1 MEKELNVTNE
11 FKALMRLVGA
21 AARGK
26 AVSELSDELDWGKIE
41 RLANEQAV
49 QTLLGYGLRLSPFLP
64 CPDDLRKRM
73 VGQMRQAA
81 FSNSAWK
88 CSILRLIEQM
98 SAAGIPAL
106 LIKGYAVADCYAAP
120 DCRMSG
126 DTDLLIDPRDE
137 KRACAFMKSQGFR
150 LEHRWANGHHDV
162 CRHPQ
167 LGCVELHVML
177 YDEIVEDVWF
187 GRMDGR
193 EFVSEPAIEV
203 ATQDG
208 SYRTLGYT
216 DHMIFLMLH
225 LIKHFIMTGMSL
237 RMMLDVALFFSHHA
251 ERIDSA
257 RFWKTMESLKYG
269 TIAQSVLWAMVCY
282 CGIDQTSL
290 PGLCEACPKQVGM
303 ILDDLENGGWL
314 GKIDEKAREEGWY
327 EYNRQLLMK
336 NRSKAQY
343 LLFMLH
349 WKIGAYLKALF
360 PSRKTLAIRY
370 PCVQKSVMVIP
381 FAWVH
386 RLIFRGSRAVKEG
399 VLTTYIVTDEKKIGA
414 SAQERVQMFKNLGMM
429 D

>member
-1 MEKELNVTNE
+1 MTNE
-11 FKALMRLVGA
+11 FKALMQLVGA
-21 AARGK
+21 AAQGK
-26 AVSELSDELDWGKIE
+26 TLQKLPDDLDWARIE

-49 QTLLGYGLRLSPFLP
+49 QTLLGYALRLSPALD
-64 CPDDLRKRM
+64 CPAELRESL
-73 VGQMRQAA
+73 VSQMRQEA
-81 FSNSAWK
+81 FSNYAWK
-88 CSILRLIEQM
+88 HSTLQLLAEM
-98 SAAGIPAL
+98 NAAGIPAL

-126 DTDLLIDPRDE
+126 DTDLLIEPKNE
-137 KRACAFMKSQGFR
+137 KRACAFMKANGFAVER
-150 LEHRWANGHHDV
+150 RWTNGHHDV

-193 EFVSEPAIEV
+193 EFVSESAIEV
-203 ATQDG
+203 ATRDG

-269 TIAQSVLWAMVCY
+269 TIAQSILWAMVCY

-290 PGLCEACPKQVGM
+290 PGLCGDCPESVEM
-303 ILDDLENGGWL
+303 ILDDLESGGWL

-370 PCVQKSVMVIP
+370 PCVQKSALLIP
-381 FAWVH
+381 LVWLH
-386 RLIFRGSRAVKEG
+386 RLIFRGSRAVKKG
-399 VLTTYIVTDEKKIGA
+399 TLTNYIIADETKIGV
-414 SAQERVQMFKNLGMM
+414 SAQARVQMFKDLGMM

>member
-1 MEKELNVTNE
+1 MTNE
-11 FKALMRLVGA
+11 FKALMLLVGA
-21 AARGK
+21 AAQGK
-26 AVSELSDELDWGKIE
+26 ALQKLPDDLDWARIE

-49 QTLLGYGLRLSPFLP
+49 QTLLGYALRLSPALD
-64 CPDDLRKRM
+64 CPAELRESL
-73 VGQMRQAA
+73 VSQMRQEA
-81 FSNSAWK
+81 FSNHAWK
-88 CSILRLIEQM
+88 HSTLQLLAEM
-98 SAAGIPAL
+98 NAAGIPAL

-126 DTDLLIDPRDE
+126 DTDLLIEPKNE
-137 KRACAFMKSQGFR
+137 KRACAFMKANGFAV
-150 LEHRWANGHHDV
+150 EHRWTNGHHDV

-193 EFVSEPAIEV
+193 EFVSESAIEV

-251 ERIDSA
+251 GRIDCA

-269 TIAQSVLWAMVCY
+269 TIAQNILWAMVRY
-282 CGIDQTSL
+282 CGIDATSI

-343 LLFMLH
+343 LLFMLR

-370 PCVQKSVMVIP
+370 PCVQKSALLIP
-381 FAWVH
+381 LVWLH
-386 RLIFRGSRAVKEG
+386 RLIFRGSRAVKKG
-399 VLTTYIVTDEKKIGA
+399 ALTTYIITDEKKIGT

>member
-26 AVSELSDELDWGKIE
+26 ALQKLPDDLDWARIE

-49 QTLLGYGLRLSPFLP
+49 QTLLGYALRLSPFLP
-64 CPDDLRKRM
+64 CPDDLRKRL

-81 FSNSAWK
+81 FSNNAWK
-88 CSILRLIEQM
+88 VSILRLIQQLND
-98 SAAGIPAL
+98 AGIPAL

-126 DTDLLIDPRDE
+126 DTDLLIEPKNE
-137 KRACAFMKSQGFR
+137 KRACAFMKANGFAVER
-150 LEHRWANGHHDV
+150 RWTNGHHDV

-225 LIKHFIMTGMSL
+225 LIKHFILTGMSL

-257 RFWKTMESLKYG
+257 RFWKTVESLKYG
-269 TIAQSVLWAMVCY
+269 TIAQSILWAMVRY
-282 CGIDQTSL
+282 CGIEAASI
-290 PGLCEACPKQVGM
+290 PGLCEACPEQVDM

-343 LLFMLH
+343 LLFMLR

-370 PCVQKSVMVIP
+370 PCVQKSTLLIP
-381 FAWVH
+381 LVWLH
-386 RLIFRGSRAVKEG
+386 RLIFRGSRAVKKG
-399 VLTTYIVTDEKKIGA
+399 ALTTYIITDEKKIGT
-414 SAQERVQMFKNLGMM
+414 SAQERVQMFKSLGMM

>member
-1 MEKELNVTNE
+1 MTNE
-11 FKALMRLVGA
+11 FKALMQLVGA
-21 AARGK
+21 AAQGK
-26 AVSELSDELDWGKIE
+26 AVSGLPDDLDWQKIE
-41 RLANEQAV
+41 RLADEQAV
-49 QTLLGYGLRLSPFLP
+49 QTLLGYALRLSPALD
-64 CPDDLRKRM
+64 CPAELRESL
-73 VGQMRQAA
+73 VSQMRQEA
-81 FSNSAWK
+81 FSNHAWK
-88 CSILRLIEQM
+88 HSTLQLLAEM
-98 SAAGIPAL
+98 NAAGIPAL
-106 LIKGYAVADCYAAP
+106 LIKGYALADCYAAP

-126 DTDLLIDPRDE
+126 DVDVLIDPKDE
-137 KRACAFMKSQGFR
+137 KRACAFMKAQGFCV
-150 LEHRWANGHHDV
+150 EHRWAKGHHDV

-193 EFVSEPAIEV
+193 EFVCESAIEV
-203 ATQDG
+203 ATPDG
-208 SYRTLGYT
+208 CYRTLGYT

-225 LIKHFIMTGMSL
+225 LIKHFILTGMSL

-269 TIAQSVLWAMVCY
+269 TIAQSILWAMVCY

-290 PGLCEACPKQVGM
+290 PGLCGDCPESVEM
-303 ILDDLENGGWL
+303 ILDDLESGGWL

-343 LLFMLH
+343 LLFMLR

-370 PCVQKSVMVIP
+370 PCVQKSALLIP
-381 FAWVH
+381 LVWLH
-386 RLIFRGSRAVKEG
+386 RLIFRGSRAVKKG
-399 VLTTYIVTDEKKIGA
+399 ALTTYIITDEKKIGT

>member
-1 MEKELNVTNE
+1 MTNE
-11 FKALMRLVGA
+11 FKALMQLVGA
-21 AARGK
+21 AAQGK
-26 AVSELSDELDWGKIE
+26 ALQKLPDDLDWARIE

-49 QTLLGYGLRLSPFLP
+49 QTLLGYALRLSPALD
-64 CPDDLRKRM
+64 CPAELRESL
-73 VGQMRQAA
+73 VSQMRQEA
-81 FSNSAWK
+81 FSNHAWK
-88 CSILRLIEQM
+88 HSTLQLLAEM
-98 SAAGIPAL
+98 NAAGIPAL

-126 DTDLLIDPRDE
+126 DTDLLIEPKNE
-137 KRACAFMKSQGFR
+137 KRACAFMKANGFAVER
-150 LEHRWANGHHDV
+150 RWTNGHHDV

-177 YDEIVEDVWF
+177 YDEIVKDVWF

-193 EFVSEPAIEV
+193 EFVSESAIEV

-269 TIAQSVLWAMVCY
+269 TIAQSILWAMVCY

-290 PGLCEACPKQVGM
+290 PGLCGDCPESVEM
-303 ILDDLENGGWL
+303 ILDDLESGGWL

-327 EYNRQLLMK
+327 EYNRQLLMQ

-370 PCVQKSVMVIP
+370 PCVQKSALLIP
-381 FAWVH
+381 LVWLH
-386 RLIFRGSRAVKEG
+386 RLIFRGSRAVKKG
-399 VLTTYIVTDEKKIGA
+399 ALTTYIVTDEKKVGVL
-414 SAQERVQMFKNLGMM
+414 AQERVQMFKNLGMM

>member
-1 MEKELNVTNE
+1 MTNE
-11 FKALMRLVGA
+11 FKALMQLVGA
-21 AARGK
+21 AAQGK
-26 AVSELSDELDWGKIE
+26 AVSGLPDDMDWPKLE

-49 QTLLGYGLRLSPFLP
+49 QTLLGYALKLSPALA
-64 CPDDLRKRM
+64 CPEELRKRLI
-73 VGQMRQAA
+73 GQMRQLA
-81 FSNSAWK
+81 FSNNAWK
-88 CSILRLIEQM
+88 ATILRLIQQM
-98 SAAGIPAL
+98 NDAGIPAL

-126 DTDLLIDPRDE
+126 DTDLLIEPKNE
-137 KRACAFMKSQGFR
+137 KRACVFMKANGFAVER
-150 LEHRWANGHHDV
+150 RWTNGHHDV

-193 EFVSEPAIEV
+193 ELVCESAIEV

-269 TIAQSVLWAMVCY
+269 TIAQSILWAMVRY
-282 CGIDQTSL
+282 CGIDATSI

-314 GKIDEKAREEGWY
+314 GKLDEKAREEGWY
-327 EYNRQLLMK
+327 EYNRQRLIE
-336 NRSKAQY
+336 NGGKAY
-343 LLFMLH
+343 YWRYMIW
-349 WKIGAYLKALF
+349 WKMGMYINALF
-360 PSRKTLAIRY
+360 PSRKKLEEQY
-370 PCVQKSVMVIP
+370 PRVKKNAFWIP
-381 FAWVH
+381 FVWLH
-386 RLIFRGSRAVKEG
+386 RLVFLGGCAVKSG
-399 VLTTYIVTDEKKIGA
+399 ALTTYLVTDAKGIADLGQK
-414 SAQERVQMFKNLGMM
+414 RVEMFKMLGMLE
-429 D
+429 

>member
-1 MEKELNVTNE
+1 MTNE
-11 FKALMRLVGA
+11 FKALMQLVGA
-21 AARGK
+21 AAQGK
-26 AVSELSDELDWGKIE
+26 ALQKLPDDLDWARIE

-49 QTLLGYGLRLSPFLP
+49 QTLLGYALRLSPALD
-64 CPDDLRKRM
+64 CPAELRESL
-73 VGQMRQAA
+73 VSQMRQEA
-81 FSNSAWK
+81 FSNYAWK
-88 CSILRLIEQM
+88 HSTLQLLAEM
-98 SAAGIPAL
+98 NAAGIPAL

-126 DTDLLIDPRDE
+126 DTDLLIEPKNE
-137 KRACAFMKSQGFR
+137 KRACAFMKANGFAVER
-150 LEHRWANGHHDV
+150 RWTNGHHDV

-193 EFVSEPAIEV
+193 EFVSESAIEV
-203 ATQDG
+203 ATRDG

-269 TIAQSVLWAMVCY
+269 TIAQSILWAMVCY

-290 PGLCEACPKQVGM
+290 PGLCGDCPESVEM
-303 ILDDLENGGWL
+303 ILDDLESGGWL

-370 PCVQKSVMVIP
+370 PCVQKSALLIP
-381 FAWVH
+381 LVWLH
-386 RLIFRGSRAVKEG
+386 RLIFRGSRAVKKG
-399 VLTTYIVTDEKKIGA
+399 ALTTYIVTDEKKVGVL
-414 SAQERVQMFKNLGMM
+414 AQERVQMFKNLGMM

>member
-1 MEKELNVTNE
+1 MTNE

-21 AARGK
+21 AAQGK
-26 AVSELSDELDWGKIE
+26 AVSDLPNDLDWLKIE
-41 RLANEQAV
+41 RLADEQAV
-49 QTLLGYGLRLSPFLP
+49 QTLLGYALKLSPKLP
-64 CPDDLRKRM
+64 CPEEQRQRL
-73 VGQMRQAA
+73 VGQMRQLA
-81 FSNSAWK
+81 FSNNAWK
-88 CSILRLIEQM
+88 SSILQLIGKMNE
-98 SAAGIPAL
+98 AGIPAL
-106 LIKGYAVADCYAAP
+106 LIKGYAVAGCYAAP

-126 DTDLLIDPRDE
+126 DTDLLIDPKDE
-137 KRACAFMKSQGFR
+137 KRACAFMKASGFAV
-150 LEHRWANGHHDV
+150 EQRWKNGHHDV
-162 CRHPQ
+162 CNHPQ

-193 EFVSEPAIEV
+193 EFVCESAIEV

-208 SYRTLGYT
+208 TYRTLGYT

-225 LIKHFIMTGMSL
+225 LIKHFVLSGMSL

-251 ERIDSA
+251 ERIDSV
-257 RFWKTMESLKYG
+257 RFWKTMEGLKYS
-269 TIAQSVLWAMVCY
+269 TIAQSILWAMVRY
-282 CGIDQTSL
+282 CGIDAASI
-290 PGLCEACPKQVGM
+290 PGLCEACPEQVDM

-327 EYNRQLLMK
+327 EYNRQLFMK

-370 PCVQKSVMVIP
+370 PCVQKSALLIP
-381 FAWVH
+381 LVWLH
-386 RLIFRGSRAVKEG
+386 RLIFRGSRAVKKG
-399 VLTTYIVTDEKKIGA
+399 ALTTYIITDEKKIGT

>member
-1 MEKELNVTNE
+1 MTNE
-11 FKALMRLVGA
+11 FKALMQLVGVA
-21 AARGK
+21 AQGK
-26 AVSELSDELDWGKIE
+26 ALQKLPDDLDWARIE

-49 QTLLGYGLRLSPFLP
+49 QTLLGYALRLSPALD
-64 CPDDLRKRM
+64 CPAELRESL
-73 VGQMRQAA
+73 VSQMRQEA
-81 FSNSAWK
+81 FSNHAWK
-88 CSILRLIEQM
+88 HSTLQLLAEM
-98 SAAGIPAL
+98 NAAGIPAL

-126 DTDLLIDPRDE
+126 DTDLLIEPKNE
-137 KRACAFMKSQGFR
+137 KRACAFMKANGFAV
-150 LEHRWANGHHDV
+150 EHRWTNGHHDV

-193 EFVSEPAIEV
+193 EFVSESAIEV

-237 RMMLDVALFFSHHA
+237 RMMLDVALFFSHNA

-257 RFWKTMESLKYG
+257 RFWKMMESLKYG
-269 TIAQSVLWAMVCY
+269 TIAQSILWAMVRY
-282 CGIDQTSL
+282 CGIDATSI
-290 PGLCEACPKQVGM
+290 PGLCEVCPKQVGM

-370 PCVQKSVMVIP
+370 PCVQKSALLIP
-381 FAWVH
+381 LVWLH
-386 RLIFRGSRAVKEG
+386 RLIFRGSRAVKKG
-399 VLTTYIVTDEKKIGA
+399 ALTTYIVTDEKKVGVL
-414 SAQERVQMFKNLGMM
+414 AQERVQMFKNLGMM

>member
-1 MEKELNVTNE
+1 MTNE
-11 FKALMRLVGA
+11 FKALMQLVGA
-21 AARGK
+21 AAQGK
-26 AVSELSDELDWGKIE
+26 TLQKLPDDLDWARIE

-49 QTLLGYGLRLSPFLP
+49 QTLLGYALRLSPALD
-64 CPDDLRKRM
+64 CPAELRESL
-73 VGQMRQAA
+73 VSQMRQEA
-81 FSNSAWK
+81 FSNHAWK
-88 CSILRLIEQM
+88 HSTLQLLAEM
-98 SAAGIPAL
+98 NAAGIPAL

-126 DTDLLIDPRDE
+126 DTDLLIEPKNE
-137 KRACAFMKSQGFR
+137 KRACAFMKANGFAVER
-150 LEHRWANGHHDV
+150 RWTNGHHDV

-193 EFVSEPAIEV
+193 EFVSESAIEV
-203 ATQDG
+203 ATRDG

-269 TIAQSVLWAMVCY
+269 TIAQSILWAMVCY

-290 PGLCEACPKQVGM
+290 PGLCGDCPESVEM
-303 ILDDLENGGWL
+303 ILDDLESGGWL

-349 WKIGAYLKALF
+349 WKMGTYLKALF

-370 PCVQKSVMVIP
+370 PCVQKSVIVIP

-386 RLIFRGSRAVKEG
+386 RLIFRGSRAVKNG
-399 VLTTYIVTDEKKIGA
+399 ALTTYIITDEKKIGT

>member
-1 MEKELNVTNE
+1 MTNE
-11 FKALMRLVGA
+11 FKALMQLVGA
-21 AARGK
+21 AAQGK
-26 AVSELSDELDWGKIE
+26 ALQKLPDDLDWARIE

-49 QTLLGYGLRLSPFLP
+49 QTLLGYAPRLSPALD
-64 CPDDLRKRM
+64 CPAELRESL
-73 VGQMRQAA
+73 VSQMRQEA
-81 FSNSAWK
+81 FSNHAWK
-88 CSILRLIEQM
+88 HSTLQLLAEM
-98 SAAGIPAL
+98 NAAGIPAL

-126 DTDLLIDPRDE
+126 DTDLLIEPKNE
-137 KRACAFMKSQGFR
+137 KRACAFMKANGFAV
-150 LEHRWANGHHDV
+150 EHRWTNGHHDV

-193 EFVSEPAIEV
+193 EFVSESAIEV

-237 RMMLDVALFFSHHA
+237 RMMLDVALFFSHNA
-251 ERIDSA
+251 ERIDSV

-269 TIAQSVLWAMVCY
+269 TIAQSILWAMVCY

-290 PGLCEACPKQVGM
+290 PGLCGDCPESVEM
-303 ILDDLENGGWL
+303 ILDDLESGGWL

-343 LLFMLH
+343 LLFMLR

-370 PCVQKSVMVIP
+370 PCVQKSALLIP
-381 FAWVH
+381 LVWLH
-386 RLIFRGSRAVKEG
+386 RLIFRGSRAVKKG
-399 VLTTYIVTDEKKIGA
+399 ALTTYIITDEKKIGT

>member
-1 MEKELNVTNE
+1 MTNE
-11 FKALMRLVGA
+11 FKALMQLVGVA
-21 AARGK
+21 AQGK
-26 AVSELSDELDWGKIE
+26 ALQKLPDDLDWARIE

-49 QTLLGYGLRLSPFLP
+49 QTLLGYALRLSPALD
-64 CPDDLRKRM
+64 CPAELRESL
-73 VGQMRQAA
+73 VSQMRQEA
-81 FSNSAWK
+81 FSNHAWK
-88 CSILRLIEQM
+88 HSTLQLLAEM
-98 SAAGIPAL
+98 NAAGIPAL

-126 DTDLLIDPRDE
+126 DTDLLIEPKNE
-137 KRACAFMKSQGFR
+137 KRACAFMKANGFAV
-150 LEHRWANGHHDV
+150 EHRWTNGHHDV

-193 EFVSEPAIEV
+193 EFVCEPPIE
-203 ATQDG
+203 AETPDG
-208 SYRTLGYT
+208 CYRTLGYT

-237 RMMLDVALFFSHHA
+237 RMMLDVALFFSHNA

-257 RFWKTMESLKYG
+257 RFWKMMESLKYG
-269 TIAQSVLWAMVCY
+269 TIAQSILWAMVRY
-282 CGIDQTSL
+282 CGIDATSI
-290 PGLCEACPKQVGM
+290 PGLCEVCPKQVGM

-343 LLFMLH
+343 LLFMLR

-370 PCVQKSVMVIP
+370 PCVQKSALLIP
-381 FAWVH
+381 LVWLH
-386 RLIFRGSRAVKEG
+386 RLIFRGSRAVKKG
-399 VLTTYIVTDEKKIGA
+399 TLTNYIIADETKIGV
-414 SAQERVQMFKNLGMM
+414 SAQARVQMFKDLGMM

>member
-26 AVSELSDELDWGKIE
+26 TVSELSDELDWGKIE

-49 QTLLGYGLRLSPFLP
+49 QTLLGYGLHLSPALA
-64 CPDDLRKRM
+64 CPEELRKRL
-73 VGQMRQAA
+73 VGQMRQLA
-81 FSNSAWK
+81 FSNNAWK
-88 CSILRLIEQM
+88 VSILRLIQQM
-98 SAAGIPAL
+98 NEAGIPAL
-106 LIKGYAVADCYAAP
+106 LIKGYAVADCYAVP

-126 DTDLLIDPRDE
+126 DTDLLIEPKNE
-137 KRACAFMKSQGFR
+137 KRACVFMKANGFAVER
-150 LEHRWANGHHDV
+150 RWTNGHHDV

-193 EFVSEPAIEV
+193 EFVCESAIEV

-225 LIKHFIMTGMSL
+225 LIKHFILTGMSL

-269 TIAQSVLWAMVCY
+269 TIAQSILWAMVRY
-282 CGIDQTSL
+282 CGIDVTSI

-343 LLFMLH
+343 LLFMLR

-370 PCVQKSVMVIP
+370 PCVQKSALLIP
-381 FAWVH
+381 LVWLH
-386 RLIFRGSRAVKEG
+386 RLIFRGSRAVKKG
-399 VLTTYIVTDEKKIGA
+399 ALTTYIVTDEKKVGVL
-414 SAQERVQMFKNLGMM
+414 AQERVQMFKNLGMM

>member
-1 MEKELNVTNE
+1 MTNE

-21 AARGK
+21 AAQGK
-26 AVSELSDELDWGKIE
+26 AASELPDDLNWQKIE
-41 RLANEQAV
+41 QLANEQAV
-49 QTLLGYGLRLSPFLP
+49 QTLLGYALKLSSGLA
-64 CPDDLRKRM
+64 CPEELRKRL
-73 VGQMRQAA
+73 VSQMRQLA
-81 FSNSAWK
+81 FSNNAWK
-88 CSILRLIEQM
+88 ASILRLIRQM
-98 SAAGIPAL
+98 NDAGIPAL

-120 DCRMSG
+120 DSRMSG
-126 DTDLLIDPRDE
+126 DTDLLIDAKDE
-137 KRACAFMKSQGFR
+137 KRACAFMEANGFAVER
-150 LEHRWANGHHDV
+150 RWTNGHHDV
-162 CRHPQ
+162 CQHPQ

-193 EFVSEPAIEV
+193 EFVCEPAIEV
-203 ATQDG
+203 VTQDG
-208 SYRTLGYT
+208 SYRTLGHT

-251 ERIDSA
+251 EKIDSA

-269 TIAQSVLWAMVCY
+269 TIAQSILWAMVRY
-282 CGIDQTSL
+282 CGIDAASI
-290 PGLCEACPKQVGM
+290 PGLCEACPEQVDM

-327 EYNRQLLMK
+327 EYNRQLIMK
-336 NRSKAQY
+336 NRNKAQY
-343 LLFMLH
+343 LLFMLR
-349 WKIGAYLKALF
+349 WKMGAYLKALF

-370 PCVQKSVMVIP
+370 PCVQKSALFIP
-381 FAWVH
+381 PVWLH
-386 RLIFRGSRAVKEG
+386 RLIFRGSRAVKKG
-399 VLTTYIVTDEKKIGA
+399 ALTTYIVTDENKIGT

>member
-1 MEKELNVTNE
+1 MTNE
-11 FKALMRLVGA
+11 FKALMQLVGA
-21 AARGK
+21 AAQGK
-26 AVSELSDELDWGKIE
+26 ALQKLPDDLDWARIE

-49 QTLLGYGLRLSPFLP
+49 QTLLGYGLRLSPALD
-64 CPDDLRKRM
+64 CPAKLRESL
-73 VGQMRQAA
+73 VSQMRQEA
-81 FSNSAWK
+81 FSNHAWK
-88 CSILRLIEQM
+88 HSTLQLLAEM
-98 SAAGIPAL
+98 NAAGIPAL
-106 LIKGYAVADCYAAP
+106 LIKGYALADCYAAP

-126 DTDLLIDPRDE
+126 DVDVLIDPKDE
-137 KRACAFMKSQGFR
+137 KRACAFMKAQGFCV
-150 LEHRWANGHHDV
+150 EHRWAKGHHDV
-162 CRHPQ
+162 CHHPQ

-193 EFVSEPAIEV
+193 EFVCEPPIE
-203 ATQDG
+203 AETPDG
-208 SYRTLGYT
+208 CYRTLGYT

-225 LIKHFIMTGMSL
+225 LIKHFILTGMSL
-237 RMMLDVALFFSHHA
+237 RMMLDVALFFSRHA

-269 TIAQSVLWAMVCY
+269 TIAQSILWAMVRY
-282 CGIDQTSL
+282 CGIDATSL
-290 PGLCEACPKQVGM
+290 PGLCEVCPKQVGM

-343 LLFMLH
+343 LLFMLR
-349 WKIGAYLKALF
+349 WKTGAYLKALF

-370 PCVQKSVMVIP
+370 PCVQKSVIVIP
-381 FAWVH
+381 FVWVH
-386 RLIFRGSRAVKEG
+386 RLIFRGSRAVKKG
-399 VLTTYIVTDEKKIGA
+399 ALTTCIVTDEKKIGA

>member
-1 MEKELNVTNE
+1 MTNE
-11 FKALMRLVGA
+11 FKALMQLVGA
-21 AARGK
+21 AAQGK
-26 AVSELSDELDWGKIE
+26 ALQKLPDDLDWARIE

-49 QTLLGYGLRLSPFLP
+49 QTLLGYALRLSPALD
-64 CPDDLRKRM
+64 CPAELRESL
-73 VGQMRQAA
+73 VSQMRQEA
-81 FSNSAWK
+81 FSNHAWK
-88 CSILRLIEQM
+88 HSTLQLLAEM
-98 SAAGIPAL
+98 NAAGIPAL

-126 DTDLLIDPRDE
+126 DTDLLIEPKNE
-137 KRACAFMKSQGFR
+137 KRACAFMKANGFAV
-150 LEHRWANGHHDV
+150 EHRWTNGHHDV

-193 EFVSEPAIEV
+193 EFVSESAIEV

-237 RMMLDVALFFSHHA
+237 RMMLDVALFFSHNA
-251 ERIDSA
+251 ERIDSV

-269 TIAQSVLWAMVCY
+269 TIAQSILWAMVCY

-290 PGLCEACPKQVGM
+290 PGLCGDCPESVEM
-303 ILDDLENGGWL
+303 ILDDLESGGWL

-343 LLFMLH
+343 LLFMLR

-370 PCVQKSVMVIP
+370 PCVQKSALLIP
-381 FAWVH
+381 LVWLH
-386 RLIFRGSRAVKEG
+386 RLIFRGSRAVKKG
-399 VLTTYIVTDEKKIGA
+399 ALTTYIITDEKKIGT

>member
-1 MEKELNVTNE
+1 MTNE
-11 FKALMRLVGA
+11 FKALMQLVGA
-21 AARGK
+21 AAQGK
-26 AVSELSDELDWGKIE
+26 AVSGLPDDMDWQKIE
-41 RLANEQAV
+41 RLADEQAV
-49 QTLLGYGLRLSPFLP
+49 QTLLGYALRLSSVLD
-64 CPDDLRKRM
+64 CPAELRESL
-73 VGQMRQAA
+73 VSQMRQEA
-81 FSNSAWK
+81 FSNHAWK
-88 CSILRLIEQM
+88 HSTLQLLAEM
-98 SAAGIPAL
+98 NAAGIPAL

-126 DTDLLIDPRDE
+126 DTDLLIEPKNE
-137 KRACAFMKSQGFR
+137 KRACAFMKANGFAVER
-150 LEHRWANGHHDV
+150 RWTNGHHDV

-193 EFVSEPAIEV
+193 EFVSESAIEV

-269 TIAQSVLWAMVCY
+269 TIAQSILWAMVCY

-290 PGLCEACPKQVGM
+290 PGLCGDCPESVEM
-303 ILDDLENGGWL
+303 ILDDLESGGWL

-327 EYNRQLLMK
+327 EYNRQLLMR

-370 PCVQKSVMVIP
+370 PCVQKSVIVIP

-386 RLIFRGSRAVKEG
+386 RLIFRGSRAVKKG
-399 VLTTYIVTDEKKIGA
+399 ALTTYIITDEKKIGT

>member
-1 MEKELNVTNE
+1 MTNE

-21 AARGK
+21 AAQGK
-26 AVSELSDELDWGKIE
+26 AISELPDDLDWQQLE

-49 QTLLGYGLRLSPFLP
+49 QTLLGYALKLSQGIA
-64 CPDDLRKRM
+64 CPEELRKRL
-73 VGQMRQAA
+73 VGEMRQLA

-88 CSILRLIEQM
+88 NSILQLLKKMDE
-98 SAAGIPAL
+98 AEIPAL

-126 DTDLLIDPRDE
+126 DTDLLTEPKDE
-137 KRACAFMKSQGFR
+137 KRACTFMKANGFAV
-150 LEHRWANGHHDV
+150 EHRWTNGHHDV
-162 CRHPQ
+162 CQHPQ

-187 GRMDGR
+187 GKMDGR
-193 EFVSEPAIEV
+193 EFVCESPIEV
-203 ATQDG
+203 TTQDG

-251 ERIDSA
+251 EKIDSA

-269 TIAQSVLWAMVCY
+269 TIAQSILWAMVRY
-282 CGIDQTSL
+282 CGIDAASV
-290 PGLCEACPKQVGM
+290 PGLCEACPEQVDM

-336 NRSKAQY
+336 NRNRAQY
-343 LLFMLH
+343 LLFMLR
-349 WKIGAYLKALF
+349 WKTGAYLKALF

-370 PCVQKSVMVIP
+370 HCVQKSVLVIP
-381 FAWVH
+381 FVWLH
-386 RLIFRGSRAVKEG
+386 RLIFRGSRAVKKG
-399 VLTTYIVTDEKKIGA
+399 ALTTYIVTDENKIGT

>member
-11 FKALMRLVGA
+11 FKALMQLVGA
-21 AARGK
+21 AAQGRM
-26 AVSELSDELDWGKIE
+26 VSELPDDLDWAKIE

-49 QTLLGYGLRLSPFLP
+49 QTLLGYALRLSAGLR
-64 CPDDLRKRM
+64 CPDDLRKRL
-73 VGQMRQAA
+73 VSQMRRAA
-81 FSNSAWK
+81 FSNRAWK
-88 CSILRLIEQM
+88 ESILRLIGKMNNE
-98 SAAGIPAL
+98 GIPAL

-126 DTDLLIDPRDE
+126 DTDVLIEPKNE
-137 KRACAFMKSQGFR
+137 KRACAFMKANGFAVER
-150 LEHRWANGHHDV
+150 RWTNGHHDV

-193 EFVSEPAIEV
+193 EFVCESAIEV

-269 TIAQSVLWAMVCY
+269 TIAQSILWAMVRY
-282 CGIDQTSL
+282 CGIDATSI

-343 LLFMLH
+343 LLFMLR
-349 WKIGAYLKALF
+349 WKMGAYLKALF

-370 PCVQKSVMVIP
+370 PCVQKSVIVIP

-386 RLIFRGSRAVKEG
+386 RLIFRGSRAVKKG
-399 VLTTYIVTDEKKIGA
+399 ALTTYIVTDEKKIGA

>member
-1 MEKELNVTNE
+1 M
-11 FKALMRLVGA
+11 
-21 AARGK
+21 
-26 AVSELSDELDWGKIE
+26 SES
-41 RLANEQAV
+41 
-49 QTLLGYGLRLSPFLP
+49 
-64 CPDDLRKRM
+64 
-73 VGQMRQAA
+73 
-81 FSNSAWK
+81 
-88 CSILRLIEQM
+88 
-98 SAAGIPAL
+98 
-106 LIKGYAVADCYAAP
+106 
-120 DCRMSG
+120 
-126 DTDLLIDPRDE
+126 
-137 KRACAFMKSQGFR
+137 
-150 LEHRWANGHHDV
+150 
-162 CRHPQ
+162 
-167 LGCVELHVML
+167 
-177 YDEIVEDVWF
+177 
-187 GRMDGR
+187 
-193 EFVSEPAIEV
+193 AIEV
-203 ATQDG
+203 ATRDG

-269 TIAQSVLWAMVCY
+269 TIAQSILWAMVCY

-290 PGLCEACPKQVGM
+290 PGLCGDCPESVEM
-303 ILDDLENGGWL
+303 ILDDLESGGWL
-314 GKIDEKAREEGWY
+314 GKIDKKAREEGWY

-349 WKIGAYLKALF
+349 WKMGTYLKALF

-370 PCVQKSVMVIP
+370 PCVQKSVIVIP

-386 RLIFRGSRAVKEG
+386 RLIFRGSRAVKNG
-399 VLTTYIVTDEKKIGA
+399 ALTTYIITDEKKIGT

>member
-1 MEKELNVTNE
+1 MTNE
-11 FKALMRLVGA
+11 FKALMLLVGA
-21 AARGK
+21 AAQGK
-26 AVSELSDELDWGKIE
+26 ALQKLPDDLDWARIE

-49 QTLLGYGLRLSPFLP
+49 QTLLGYALRLSPALD
-64 CPDDLRKRM
+64 CPAELRESL
-73 VGQMRQAA
+73 VSQMRQEA
-81 FSNSAWK
+81 FSNHAWK
-88 CSILRLIEQM
+88 HSTLQLLAEM
-98 SAAGIPAL
+98 NAAGIPAL

-126 DTDLLIDPRDE
+126 DTDLLIEPKNE
-137 KRACAFMKSQGFR
+137 KRACAFMKANGFAVER
-150 LEHRWANGHHDV
+150 RWTNGHHDV
-162 CRHPQ
+162 CQHPQ

-177 YDEIVEDVWF
+177 YGEIVEDVWF

-193 EFVSEPAIEV
+193 EFVCESAIEV

-269 TIAQSVLWAMVCY
+269 TIAQSILWAMVRY
-282 CGIDQTSL
+282 CGIDATSI

-343 LLFMLH
+343 LLFMLR

-370 PCVQKSVMVIP
+370 PCVQKSVIVIP

-399 VLTTYIVTDEKKIGA
+399 ALTTYIVTDEKKIGA

>member
-1 MEKELNVTNE
+1 MTNE
-11 FKALMRLVGA
+11 FKALMQLVGA
-21 AARGK
+21 AAQGK
-26 AVSELSDELDWGKIE
+26 TLQKLPDDLDWARIE

-49 QTLLGYGLRLSPFLP
+49 QTLLGYALRLSPALD
-64 CPDDLRKRM
+64 CPAELRESL
-73 VGQMRQAA
+73 VSQMRQEA
-81 FSNSAWK
+81 FSNHAWK
-88 CSILRLIEQM
+88 HSTLQLLAEM
-98 SAAGIPAL
+98 NAAGIPAL

-126 DTDLLIDPRDE
+126 DTDLLIEPKNE
-137 KRACAFMKSQGFR
+137 KRACAFMKANGFAVER
-150 LEHRWANGHHDV
+150 RWTNGHHDV

-193 EFVSEPAIEV
+193 EFVSESAIEV
-203 ATQDG
+203 ATRDG

-269 TIAQSVLWAMVCY
+269 TIAQSILWAMVCY

-290 PGLCEACPKQVGM
+290 PGLCGDCPESVEM
-303 ILDDLENGGWL
+303 ILDDLESGGWL

-370 PCVQKSVMVIP
+370 PCVQKSALLIP
-381 FAWVH
+381 LVWLH
-386 RLIFRGSRAVKEG
+386 RLIFRGSRAVKKG
-399 VLTTYIVTDEKKIGA
+399 ALTTYIVTDEKKVGVL
-414 SAQERVQMFKNLGMM
+414 AQERVQMFKNLGMM

>member
-1 MEKELNVTNE
+1 MTNE
-11 FKALMRLVGA
+11 FKALMQLVGVA
-21 AARGK
+21 AQGK
-26 AVSELSDELDWGKIE
+26 ALQKLPDDLDWARIE

-49 QTLLGYGLRLSPFLP
+49 QTLLGYGLRLSPALD
-64 CPDDLRKRM
+64 CPAELRESL
-73 VGQMRQAA
+73 VSQMRQEA
-81 FSNSAWK
+81 FSNHAWK
-88 CSILRLIEQM
+88 HSTLQLLAEM
-98 SAAGIPAL
+98 NAAGIPAL

-126 DTDLLIDPRDE
+126 DTDLLIEPKNE
-137 KRACAFMKSQGFR
+137 KRACAFMKANGFAV
-150 LEHRWANGHHDV
+150 EHRWTNGHHDV

-193 EFVSEPAIEV
+193 EFVSESAIEV

-237 RMMLDVALFFSHHA
+237 RMMLDVALFFSHNA

-257 RFWKTMESLKYG
+257 RFWKMMESLKYG
-269 TIAQSVLWAMVCY
+269 TIAQSILWAMVRY
-282 CGIDQTSL
+282 CGIDATSI

-303 ILDDLENGGWL
+303 ILDDLESGGWL
-314 GKIDEKAREEGWY
+314 GKIDEKARAEGWY

-370 PCVQKSVMVIP
+370 PCVQKSALLIP
-381 FAWVH
+381 LVWLH
-386 RLIFRGSRAVKEG
+386 RLIFRGSRAVKKG
-399 VLTTYIVTDEKKIGA
+399 ALTTYIVTDEKKVGVL
-414 SAQERVQMFKNLGMM
+414 AQERVQMFKKLGMM

>member
-1 MEKELNVTNE
+1 MTNE
-11 FKALMRLVGA
+11 FKALMQLVGA
-21 AARGK
+21 AAQGK
-26 AVSELSDELDWGKIE
+26 ALQKLPDDLDWARIE

-49 QTLLGYGLRLSPFLP
+49 QTLLGYALRLSPALD
-64 CPDDLRKRM
+64 CPAELRESL
-73 VGQMRQAA
+73 VLQMRQEA
-81 FSNSAWK
+81 FSNHAWK
-88 CSILRLIEQM
+88 HSTLQLLAEM
-98 SAAGIPAL
+98 NAAGIPAL
-106 LIKGYAVADCYAAP
+106 LIKGYALADCYAAP

-126 DTDLLIDPRDE
+126 DTDLLIEPKNE
-137 KRACAFMKSQGFR
+137 KRACAFMKANGFAVER
-150 LEHRWANGHHDV
+150 RWTNGHHDV
-162 CRHPQ
+162 CHHPR

-257 RFWKTMESLKYG
+257 RFWKMMESLKYG
-269 TIAQSVLWAMVCY
+269 TIAQSILWAMVRY
-282 CGIDQTSL
+282 CGIDATSI
-290 PGLCEACPKQVGM
+290 PGLCEACPEQVDM

-336 NRSKAQY
+336 NRSKSQY
-343 LLFMLH
+343 LLFMLR
-349 WKIGAYLKALF
+349 WKTGAYLKALF

-370 PCVQKSVMVIP
+370 PCVQKSVIVIP
-381 FAWVH
+381 FVWVH
-386 RLIFRGSRAVKEG
+386 RLIFRGSRAVKKG
-399 VLTTYIVTDEKKIGA
+399 ALTTYIVTDEKKIGA